1 MGEIVA
7 TIIVK
12 QNNNVESE
20 ILEQMDSVEL
30 REPLDRLAFFKGFL
44 RNCLNPFGMS

>member
-20 ILEQMDSVEL
+20 ILEQMDSGEL
-30 REPLDRLAFFKGFL
+30 RELLDRLAFFKGFL